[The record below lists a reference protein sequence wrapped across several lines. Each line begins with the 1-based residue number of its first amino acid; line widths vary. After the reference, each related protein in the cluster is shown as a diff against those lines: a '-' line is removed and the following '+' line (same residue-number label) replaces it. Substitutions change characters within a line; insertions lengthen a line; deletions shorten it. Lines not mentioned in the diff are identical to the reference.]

1 MFFKSHRNLLPRHIT
16 KKQHNLHPSYY
27 LQVASPVESANH
39 IGPSPLMLIRELIQN
54 LLIGFAQAIKVT
66 TLEKSSA
73 PKTSALN
80 FKKLYLIYIVIYIY
94 TVCTIIIL
102 VITYH
107 YQCVTVLMLFS
118 KKCCGHVRFLLQYIS
133 ANTFW
138 VRLVHKQC
146 NNTLSN
152 L

>member
-16 KKQHNLHPSYY
+16 KKKHNLHPPYY

-73 PKTSALN
+73 PKTSN
-80 FKKLYLIYIVIYIY
+80 IRVEF
-94 TVCTIIIL
+94 
-102 VITYH
+102 
-107 YQCVTVLMLFS
+107 
-118 KKCCGHVRFLLQYIS
+118 
-133 ANTFW
+133 
-138 VRLVHKQC
+138 
-146 NNTLSN
+146 
-152 L
+152 

>member
-1 MFFKSHRNLLPRHIT
+1 MMKAIAKMETPNILDVFQVTSKSSATSHHQE
-16 KKQHNLHPSYY
+16 KKHNLHPPYY

-80 FKKLYLIYIVIYIY
+80 FKKLYLI
-94 TVCTIIIL
+94 IL
-102 VITYH
+102 
-107 YQCVTVLMLFS
+107 S
-118 KKCCGHVRFLLQYIS
+118 
-133 ANTFW
+133 
-138 VRLVHKQC
+138 
-146 NNTLSN
+146 
-152 L
+152 